1 MRPTRIPPYC
11 QRLAHPVL
19 FHSLCFI
26 AIVFFLVAC
35 VTEAQTAKSSTPKRA
50 RALPANSAAATEL
63 RTRLAAL
70 EAAKQSSE
78 SSRLTTAARAVAAL
92 SLRQIAELRLASGDI
107 SETVDI
113 LRRSLSLEEA
123 PETQVDLA
131 TAFLVTGKLDEAMSQ
146 ATTVVVADPQNALAW
161 RVQGQIWLRKKNYQ
175 RATEALG
182 RSAELHADQY
192 TEYLL
197 GCALLKSNQ
206 LGKAKVIFGHLFARK
221 STNPA
226 ALHAV
231 LSDAY
236 LNSNYLDD
244 AGRELK
250 QALALDPHVAR
261 AHYRS
266 ALLDSARK
274 EWSVTPGMR
283 AELAKEVELKAH
295 DYFGNYALGLV
306 QLFDGHYVQAEA
318 SLLRAR
324 NTRPEWPEPW
334 LYLGLAAYNSGDQ
347 KTAEEDLRK
356 AIALTIDDSRG
367 NYQIRRAY
375 YTLGRIL
382 TEQNR
387 TADADEF
394 VRHFR
399 GIQSRLLLDAQT
411 TPGAMGSGMAQM
423 SQSASALAA
432 LAQLPTE
439 NSFVCLSA
447 DRAPTG
453 IGSPFAN
460 PLPYPQPTDAKK
472 RETELR
478 KVVSEAFND
487 LGTVQAREEQ
497 FALALSHFHE
507 AEKWNAETPGLMR
520 NIGMAA
526 ARLSDYR
533 ESVRALRPVVAS
545 NPADTVARSML
556 ALALFSTDSYREAA
570 ETFAPLG
577 DEVLNRPELAYAWAS
592 SLVKINRFPDASAIL
607 HKLNERSVPPETLI
621 LIAQA
626 WSQMG
631 NYPQTVATCQKALSA
646 NSKLYK
652 AHYIA
657 GLALI
662 HQDRPAEAAQ
672 EFRAELQ
679 LDPENAEAQFHLA
692 FALLQLA
699 QNHEATQWLRSVL
712 AHNPEHPEANYE
724 LGKEFMSEGRSA
736 EAIPYLEAAARLKPQ
751 FEPVHYQLQ
760 SAYRAAGRKEE
771 ADHEA
776 RVYRELK
783 AKSRNITLPPPRQQ
797 SSETSSPDEP

>member
-1 MRPTRIPPYC
+1 
-11 QRLAHPVL
+11 
-19 FHSLCFI
+19 
-26 AIVFFLVAC
+26 
-35 VTEAQTAKSSTPKRA
+35 
-50 RALPANSAAATEL
+50 
-63 RTRLAAL
+63 
-70 EAAKQSSE
+70 
-78 SSRLTTAARAVAAL
+78 
-92 SLRQIAELRLASGDI
+92 
-107 SETVDI
+107 
-113 LRRSLSLEEA
+113 
-123 PETQVDLA
+123 
-131 TAFLVTGKLDEAMSQ
+131 
-146 ATTVVVADPQNALAW
+146 
-161 RVQGQIWLRKKNYQ
+161 
-175 RATEALG
+175 
-182 RSAELHADQY
+182 
-192 TEYLL
+192 
-197 GCALLKSNQ
+197 
-206 LGKAKVIFGHLFARK
+206 
-221 STNPA
+221 
-226 ALHAV
+226 
-231 LSDAY
+231 
-236 LNSNYLDD
+236 
-244 AGRELK
+244 
-250 QALALDPHVAR
+250 
-261 AHYRS
+261 
-266 ALLDSARK
+266 
-274 EWSVTPGMR
+274 MR
-283 AELAKEVELKAH
+283 AELAKEVQREAR
-295 DYFGNYALGLV
+295 DYFGSYALGLV

-324 NTRPEWPEPW
+324 NARPEWPEPW
-334 LYLGLAAYNSGDQ
+334 LYLGLAAYSSGDQ
-347 KTAEEDLRK
+347 KRAEEDLRK
-356 AIALTIDDSRG
+356 AMALTLDDSRG

-387 TADADEF
+387 KADADDF
-394 VRHFR
+394 VRRFR
-399 GIQSRLLLDAQT
+399 EIQSQLLLDAQT

-423 SQSASALAA
+423 SQSAAALAA

-439 NSFVCLSA
+439 NSFLFPSA
-447 DRAPTG
+447 ETEPTG

-460 PLPYPQPTDAKK
+460 ALPYAQPSDAKK
-472 RETELR
+472 QETELR
-478 KVVSEAFND
+478 KVVSGAFND
-487 LGTVQAREEQ
+487 LGTVQARGEQ
-497 FALALSHFHE
+497 FAVAVSHFHE

-570 ETFAPLG
+570 EMFAPLG
-577 DEVLNRPELAYAWAS
+577 DAVLNRPELAYAWAS
-592 SLVKINRFPDASAIL
+592 SLVKINRFPEASAIL

-621 LIAQA
+621 LIAQT

-631 NYPQTVATCQKALSA
+631 NYPQTVETCQKALSA
-646 NSKLYK
+646 NPKLSK

-692 FALLQLA
+692 FVLLQLS
-699 QNHEATQWLRSVL
+699 QNDEATQWLRTVL

-724 LGKEFMSEGRSA
+724 LGKELMSEGRSA
-736 EAIPYLEAAARLKPQ
+736 QAIPYLEVAARLKPQ

-771 ADHEA
+771 ADYEA

-797 SSETSSPDEP
+797 SSETSSPDNP

>member
-1 MRPTRIPPYC
+1 M
-11 QRLAHPVL
+11 
-19 FHSLCFI
+19 
-26 AIVFFLVAC
+26 
-35 VTEAQTAKSSTPKRA
+35 
-50 RALPANSAAATEL
+50 
-63 RTRLAAL
+63 
-70 EAAKQSSE
+70 
-78 SSRLTTAARAVAAL
+78 TTAARAVAAL
-92 SLRQIAELRLASGDI
+92 SLRQIAEFRLASGDV
-107 SETVDI
+107 SESVDI
-113 LRRSLSLEEA
+113 LRRSLSLEEVPA
-123 PETQVDLA
+123 TRVDLA

-175 RATEALG
+175 RAMEVLR
-182 RSAELHADQY
+182 RSAELHADQF

-197 GCALLKSNQ
+197 GCALLRSNQ
-206 LGKAKVIFGHLFARK
+206 PGKAKVIFGHVFAQK

-231 LSDAY
+231 VSDAY
-236 LNSNYLDD
+236 LNAKYLDD
-244 AGRELK
+244 AARELK
-250 QALALDPHVAR
+250 QALALNPHVAR
-261 AHYRS
+261 AHYRW

-274 EWSVTPGMR
+274 EWSVTAGMR
-283 AELAKEVELKAH
+283 AELAKEIEREAH

-306 QLFDGHYVQAEA
+306 QLFDGHYREAEA

-324 NTRPEWPEPW
+324 NARPEWPEPW

-356 AIALTIDDSRG
+356 AIALTLDDSRG

-387 TADADEF
+387 TADADDF
-394 VRHFR
+394 VRRFR
-399 GIQSRLLLDAQT
+399 EIQSRLLLDAQT

-423 SQSASALAA
+423 SQSAAALAA

-439 NSFVCLSA
+439 NSFVCPSA
-447 DRAPTG
+447 ATAPTG
-453 IGSPFAN
+453 IGSPFAKPVSYAN
-460 PLPYPQPTDAKK
+460 PSDPKK
-472 RETELR
+472 HEAELR
-478 KVVSEAFND
+478 KLLSGALND
-487 LGTVQAREEQ
+487 LGTVEAREEQ
-497 FALALSHFHE
+497 FAVALGHFHE

-570 ETFAPLG
+570 EVFAPLG
-577 DEVLNRPELAYAWAS
+577 DAVLNRPELAYAWAS
-592 SLVKINRFPDASAIL
+592 SLVRINRFPEASAIL
-607 HKLNERSVPPETLI
+607 RKLNERSVPPETLI
-621 LIAQA
+621 LIAQT

-631 NYPQTVATCQKALSA
+631 NYPETVQTCQKALSGNA
-646 NSKLYK
+646 KLFK

-692 FALLQLA
+692 FVLLQLS
-699 QNHEATQWLRSVL
+699 QNEEATQWLRSVL
-712 AHNPEHPEANYE
+712 AQSPEHPEANYE
-724 LGKEFMSEGRSA
+724 LGKELMSEGRSG
-736 EAIPYLEAAARLKPQ
+736 EAIPYLEEAARLKPQ

-797 SSETSSPDEP
+797 SSETTSPNNP